1 MKEIEDGYKYLGVSE
16 AANSKEKV
24 LKDTFSKEYERR
36 LRLVLKSKLNFEK
49 IRIWQ

>member
-16 AANSKEKV
+16 ADNSKEKV

-36 LRLVLKSKLNFEK
+36 LRLVLKSKLNLK
-49 IRIWQ
+49 R